1 MGSNQKFDV
10 AVIGA
15 GIAGLWTCKKLRRAG
30 FEVALIDKSRGL
42 GGRMAT
48 RRAGTLQF
56 DHGAQFFTASKPA
69 FLGLV
74 SDLVADD
81 LCAKWFGDRY
91 VATPRMSAIG
101 RGLLDNEEDLYLNQ
115 QVRRIQREANG
126 WFIKF
131 EQAGHDIIGNGHIK
145 NIVVAVP
152 APQAIDIIGTE
163 YSAFE
168 KLKNVQYAPCWT
180 LILALEKPL
189 QMDDVYMEF
198 PDGHALRSI
207 SQNSSKPGRGEVAG
221 LRTIVVH
228 ASQDWSIQN
237 LEHDKETVQDTLL
250 SIVSDT
256 FDFQTPPHYISAHRW
271 RFAEVTQAAK
281 VPFLW
286 DSKIGLG
293 ACGDWCTGPRIE
305 LAFESGNALAN
316 EIIMDPR

>member
-69 FLGLV
+69 FVGLV
-74 SDLVADD
+74 SDLVTDE

-115 QVRRIQREANG
+115 HVRRIQREANG

-207 SQNSSKPGRGEVAG
+207 SQNSSKPGRGEVEG
-221 LRTIVVH
+221 LHTIVVH

-256 FDFQTPPHYISAHRW
+256 FDLQTPPHYISAHRW
-271 RFAEVTQAAK
+271 RFAEVAQAAK

>member
-15 GIAGLWTCKKLRRAG
+15 GIAGLWTCKKLRSAG
-30 FEVALIDKSRGL
+30 FKVALIDKSRGL

-74 SDLVADD
+74 SDLVTDD

-131 EQAGHDIIGNGHIK
+131 EQAGHNIIGNGHIK

-221 LRTIVVH
+221 LHTIVVH

-316 EIIMDPR
+316 EIIMDLR

>member
-74 SDLVADD
+74 SDLVTDD

-126 WFIKF
+126 WFIEF

-152 APQAIDIIGTE
+152 APQAIDIIDTE
-163 YSAFE
+163 YSGFE
-168 KLKNVQYAPCWT
+168 KLKSVQYAPCWT
-180 LILALEKPL
+180 LMLALEKPL
-189 QMDDVYMEF
+189 QLDDVYMEF

-207 SQNSSKPGRGEVAG
+207 SQNSSKPGRGEAEG
-221 LRTIVVH
+221 LHTIVVH

-256 FDFQTPPHYISAHRW
+256 FDIQKPPHYIAAHRW

-281 VPFLW
+281 VTFLW
-286 DSKIGLG
+286 NSKIGLG

>member
-1 MGSNQKFDV
+1 MTGPANAAASGSTS
-10 AVIGA
+10 AA
-15 GIAGLWTCKKLRRAG
+15 GGTPTRAAGREPCAWPC
-30 FEVALIDKSRGL
+30 
-42 GGRMAT
+42 GRK

-74 SDLVADD
+74 SDLVTDD

-131 EQAGHDIIGNGHIK
+131 EQAGHNIIGNGHIK

-221 LRTIVVH
+221 LHTIVVH

-316 EIIMDPR
+316 EIIMDLR

>member
-69 FLGLV
+69 FVGLV
-74 SDLVADD
+74 SDLVTDE

-115 QVRRIQREANG
+115 HVRRIQREANG

-207 SQNSSKPGRGEVAG
+207 SQNSSKPGRGEVEG
-221 LRTIVVH
+221 LHTIVVH

-256 FDFQTPPHYISAHRW
+256 FDLQTPPHYISAHRW
-271 RFAEVTQAAK
+271 RFAEVAQAAK

-316 EIIMDPR
+316 EIIMDLR